1 METNRLRY
9 DVSFLVHNEYSK
21 NRRALYSWNYPITC
35 ACLLRWEHS
44 CASCLKELQTFS
56 NTSNSVLCY
65 SSSILSFSVSVRLS
79 SSFFRVICKESW
91 VKPRLHNRDI
101 PSSLLF
107 LLVLVALALV
117 LLLCIAYLETAYRR
131 FDATSL
137 IVDQGLRISFVFEI
151 FNSNESPHY
160 IRCSRC
166 HPYYVEN
173 SVKLHCAK
181 QRYRATIFTKIL
193 VTELW

>member
-1 METNRLRY
+1 MKTNRLHY

-79 SSFFRVICKESW
+79 PSFFRVICKESW

-117 LLLCIAYLETAYRR
+117 LVLCIAYLETAYRR

-151 FNSNESPHY
+151 F
-160 IRCSRC
+160 
-166 HPYYVEN
+166 
-173 SVKLHCAK
+173 K
-181 QRYRATIFTKIL
+181 ATNHRTTSAVLVAILITLKIL
-193 VTELW
+193 RNCIARNNDIALQFLLKFS

>member
-1 METNRLRY
+1 METNRLHY

-35 ACLLRWEHS
+35 ACLPRWEHS

-79 SSFFRVICKESW
+79 ASFFRVICKESW

-117 LLLCIAYLETAYRR
+117 LVLVLCIAYLETAYRR

-151 FNSNESPHY
+151 F
-160 IRCSRC
+160 
-166 HPYYVEN
+166 
-173 SVKLHCAK
+173 K
-181 QRYRATIFTKIL
+181 ATNRRTTSAVLVAILITLKIL
-193 VTELW
+193 QNCIARNNDIALQFLLKFS